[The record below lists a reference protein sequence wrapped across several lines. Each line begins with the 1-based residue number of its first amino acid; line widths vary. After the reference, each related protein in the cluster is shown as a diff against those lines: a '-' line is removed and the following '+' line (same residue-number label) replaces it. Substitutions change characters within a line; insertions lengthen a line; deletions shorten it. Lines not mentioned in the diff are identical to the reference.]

1 MSSVIRTLVFII
13 PISYGCS
20 SEKDFA
26 GGTNSRIASKSEQ
39 QEDADSNDIDN
50 IDDLNLACRVTL
62 NQRKSLLATQI
73 TRRNVPG
80 EKVIIPIEENGKMTA
95 RIVQEEIVTLPEG
108 SIICAAKVKSTISS
122 IRYDDH
128 LVFTLNEYLIFS
140 TVDAGAQNSKEGLP
154 LYDWMDYRDKQLSNS
169 KVCLGPCEIPE
180 SETRGA
186 FSINIPDN
194 KSRIIGL
201 NLRNENSLKFKL
213 ITMGD
218 DNPGSDCKHD
228 PVDFEVEIDYIQTN

>member
-1 MSSVIRTLVFII
+1 
-13 PISYGCS
+13 
-20 SEKDFA
+20 
-26 GGTNSRIASKSEQ
+26 
-39 QEDADSNDIDN
+39 
-50 IDDLNLACRVTL
+50 
-62 NQRKSLLATQI
+62 
-73 TRRNVPG
+73 
-80 EKVIIPIEENGKMTA
+80 MTA